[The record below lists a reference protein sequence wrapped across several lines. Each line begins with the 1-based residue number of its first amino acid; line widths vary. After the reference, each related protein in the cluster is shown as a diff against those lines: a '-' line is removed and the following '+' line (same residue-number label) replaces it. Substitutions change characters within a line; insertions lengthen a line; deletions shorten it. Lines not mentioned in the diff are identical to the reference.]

1 MKCHHHEPDISPRY
15 LNVSFKTGNTEIIK
29 HTFAKIPLGG
39 GNAFFNKKTIP
50 GNQHGAITH
59 MKVTSMV

>member
-15 LNVSFKTGNTEIIK
+15 LNANFKTGNTEIIK

-39 GNAFFNKKTIP
+39 NFNKKTIP
-50 GNQHGAITH
+50 GNQYGVITH